1 MKYKWILPQHPEA
14 ADFTHDLHP
23 VLLSVLKRRGFTT
36 RERVDDFLDKSLSG
50 LHDPFLLRDIT
61 PAVERILAS
70 VQKKEKILI
79 YGDYDADGVTSIAI
93 LTQFFR
99 LVQSPSDFYIPH
111 RLKEGYGLSEDG
123 IRYACEN
130 GFKLIVTVDTGINN
144 HKEIETARERGID
157 VIVTDHHKSPEVLP
171 KALAILNPNQPLC
184 AYPNK
189 HLAGVG
195 VAFKLVHACLKQM
208 NYDEKLSKK
217 FLKTLLDYVTLGT
230 IADLASLHGENRKIV
245 ATGLKQLLQS
255 PFPGIRTLLD
265 QQILNEKISAG
276 IIAFRVTPKLNASG
290 RTDHGKYSARL
301 LIEEDPS
308 ECRNLYAK
316 LDNFNRER
324 QSIEEEDIKNA
335 ISQIEAAGD
344 HLHQR
349 VLVVTHPSFHGG
361 VNGIVASKLVEKY
374 HLPAIVFSPYDNNTL
389 KGSARS
395 IRDFCIYDCIDSC
408 RNLCLSFGG
417 HAFAAGLSIEKSNFE
432 NFRSKVNEFAD
443 KNFDNEAFSPK
454 LYLDS
459 ELQFRDI
466 STGFLED
473 LKKMEPFGLGNSE
486 PVFFTRDVSLYSV
499 PRVLKGKHLKFDVG
513 QNHVS
518 FEAIGFN
525 MGERLHSLK
534 KNDRIDFAY
543 RIGFNHWQ
551 GQERVQLE
559 ALDFQIHS

>member
-1 MKYKWILPQHPEA
+1 MKYKWILPQGLQEI
-14 ADFTHDLHP
+14 DFTHDLHP
-23 VLLSVLKRRGFTT
+23 VLLSVLRRRGMKT
-36 RERVDDFLDKSLSG
+36 REMVVEFLDKSLNG
-50 LHDPFLLRDIT
+50 LHDPFLLKDILT
-61 PAVERILAS
+61 AVDRILDS

-93 LTQFFR
+93 LVQFFR
-99 LVQSPSDFYIPH
+99 LVESPSDFYIPH
-111 RLKEGYGLSEDG
+111 RLKEGYGLSEEG
-123 IRYACEN
+123 IRYAKDN

-144 HKEIETARERGID
+144 HKEIELAREQGID
-157 VIVTDHHKSPEVLP
+157 VIITDHHKSPETLP
-171 KALAILNPNQPLC
+171 KAVAILNPNQPSC
-184 AYPNK
+184 PYPNK

-195 VAFKLVHACLKQM
+195 VAFKLVHACLKRM
-208 NYDEKLSKK
+208 NYDENLAKK
-217 FLKTLLDYVTLGT
+217 FLKSLLDYVTLGT

-245 ATGLKQLLQS
+245 ASGLKQLLQT
-255 PFPGIRTLLD
+255 PFPGIRVLLD

-301 LIEEDPS
+301 LVEEDTS

-324 QSIEEEDIKNA
+324 QSIEEEDIKTA
-335 ISQIEAAGD
+335 IEQIEASGD
-344 HLHQR
+344 LLHQR

-374 HLPAIVFSPYDNNTL
+374 HLPAIVFSPYDSTIL

-408 RNLCLSFGG
+408 KDLCLSFGG
-417 HAFAAGLSIEKSNFE
+417 HAFAAGLTVEKSNLDL
-432 NFRSKVNEFAD
+432 FRRKVNEFASEH
-443 KNFDNEAFSPK
+443 FDQEAFSPK

-459 ELQFRDI
+459 ELQFKDI
-466 STGFLED
+466 STDFLED

-486 PVFFTRDVSLYSV
+486 PIFFTRDVSLYSV
-499 PRVLKGKHLKFDVG
+499 PRLLKGKHLKFDVG

-518 FEAIGFN
+518 FEVIGFN
-525 MGERLHSLK
+525 MGHFFHSLK

-559 ALDFQIHS
+559 AMDFQIH

>member
-1 MKYKWILPQHPEA
+1 MKNKWILPQGLQEIA
-14 ADFTHDLHP
+14 FTHDLHP
-23 VLLSVLKRRGFTT
+23 VLLSVLRRRGMNTL
-36 RERVDDFLDKSLSG
+36 EMVEEFLDNSLKG
-50 LHDPFLLRDIT
+50 LHDPFLLRDIN
-61 PAVERILAS
+61 PAVDRILDS
-70 VQKKEKILI
+70 VNKKEKILI

-93 LTQFFR
+93 LIQFFR
-99 LVQSPSDFYIPH
+99 LTESPSDFYIPH
-111 RLKEGYGLSEDG
+111 RLKEGYGLSEEG
-123 IRYACEN
+123 IRYAKEN

-144 HKEIETARERGID
+144 HNEIELAREQGLD
-157 VIVTDHHKSPEVLP
+157 VIITDHHKSPETLP
-171 KALAILNPNQPLC
+171 KAFAILNPNQPLC
-184 AYPNK
+184 GYPNK

-195 VAFKLVHACLKQM
+195 VAFKLVHACLKRM
-208 NYDEKLSKK
+208 NYDETKGKK
-217 FLKTLLDYVTLGT
+217 FLKSLLDYVTLGT

-245 ATGLKQLLQS
+245 ATGLKQLFQS

-265 QQILNEKISAG
+265 QQILNDKITAG

-290 RTDHGKYSARL
+290 RTDHGKYSAKL
-301 LIEEDPS
+301 LIEEDLS

-324 QSIEEEDIKNA
+324 QSIEEEDLKNA
-335 ISQIEAAGD
+335 IAEIEASGD

-374 HLPAIVFSPYDNNTL
+374 HLPAIVFSPYDNNIL

-408 RNLCLSFGG
+408 KNLCLTFGG
-417 HAFAAGLSIEKSNFE
+417 HAFAAGLTVEKSNLDH
-432 NFRSKVNEFAD
+432 FRQKVNEFA
-443 KNFDNEAFSPK
+443 KTHFEEEAFSPK

-459 ELQFRDI
+459 ELQFKDI
-466 STGFLED
+466 STSFLED
-473 LKKMEPFGLGNSE
+473 LKKLEPFGLGNSE
-486 PVFFTRDVSLYSV
+486 PVFFTRDVSLYSM
-499 PRVLKGKHLKFDVG
+499 PRLLKGKHLKFDVG

-525 MGERLHSLK
+525 MGHLFHSLK

-559 ALDFQIHS
+559 ALDFQIH

>member
-1 MKYKWILPQHPEA
+1 MKYKWILPQHLQNIE
-14 ADFTHDLHP
+14 FKHDLHP
-23 VLLSVLKRRGFTT
+23 VLLSVLKRRGMKTC
-36 RERVDDFLDKSLSG
+36 EMVDEFLDNSLRG

-61 PAVERILAS
+61 PAVDRILDS
-70 VQKKEKILI
+70 VNKKEKILI

-93 LTQFFR
+93 LIQFFR
-99 LVQSPSDFYIPH
+99 LTESPCDFYIPH
-111 RLKEGYGLSEDG
+111 RLKEGYGLSEEG
-123 IRYACEN
+123 IHYAKEN

-144 HKEIETARERGID
+144 HKEIELAHEQGIE
-157 VIVTDHHKSPEVLP
+157 VIITDHHKSPETLP

-195 VAFKLVHACLKQM
+195 VAFKLVHACLKRM
-208 NYDEKLSKK
+208 NYDEKESKK
-217 FLKTLLDYVTLGT
+217 FLKSLLDYVTLGT

-245 ATGLKQLLQS
+245 ANGLKQLLQS
-255 PFPGIRTLLD
+255 PFPGIRVLLD

-316 LDNFNRER
+316 LDNFNRDR
-324 QSIEEEDIKNA
+324 QTIEEEDIKNA
-335 ISQIEAAGD
+335 VEQIEASGD
-344 HLHQR
+344 HLHHR

-374 HLPAIVFSPYDNNTL
+374 HLPAIVFSPYGQDIL

-408 RNLCLSFGG
+408 KDLCLSFGG
-417 HAFAAGLSIEKSNFE
+417 HAFAAGLTVEKSNLE
-432 NFRSKVNEFAD
+432 QFRLKVNQFAAEH
-443 KNFDNEAFSPK
+443 FDDETFSPK
-454 LYLDS
+454 LHLDS
-459 ELQFRDI
+459 ELQFNEI
-466 STGFLED
+466 STSFLQD
-473 LKKMEPFGLGNSE
+473 LKKMEPFGLGNAE
-486 PVFFTRDVSLYSV
+486 PVFFTRNVSLYSV
-499 PRVLKGKHLKFDVG
+499 PRLLKGKHLKFDVG

-518 FEAIGFN
+518 FEVIGFN
-525 MGERLHSLK
+525 MGELFHSLK

-543 RIGFNHWQ
+543 RIGFNQWQ

-559 ALDFQIHS
+559 ALDFQIH